1 MSNKFR
7 MLELDDGFVGS
18 LDDISLHTNV
28 DVSYINKM
36 MKRKKKIGN
45 YDYKDLGFFVKKKV
59 YRLTYNGDVVFEGTA
74 EGIEEEFGYVKSSV
88 SKALKRGMLGKYT
101 IRYIKDII
109 EKAPEE

>member
-18 LDDISLHTNV
+18 LNDIALHTNV
-28 DVSYINKM
+28 DVSYIAKM
-36 MKRKKKIGN
+36 MKNDKPIGDYN
-45 YDYKDLGFFVKKKV
+45 YIDLGFFVRKKV
-59 YRLTYNGDVVFEGTA
+59 YRLTYNGDIIFEGTA
-74 EGIEEEFGYVKSSV
+74 EEIEEKFGYVKSSV
-88 SKALKRGMLGKYT
+88 SKALKRGMIGKYT

>member
-18 LDDISLHTNV
+18 LNDVATHTNME
-28 DVSYINKM
+28 VSYINKM
-36 MKRKKKIGN
+36 LKNKKKIGN

-59 YRLTYNGDVVFEGTA
+59 YRLTHNGDVVFEGTA

-101 IRYIKDII
+101 IRYIKDVI
-109 EKAPEE
+109 EEAPEE

>member
-18 LDDISLHTNV
+18 LNDISLHTNV
-28 DVSYINKM
+28 DISYINKM
-36 MKRKKKIGN
+36 MKNKKKIGD

-59 YRLTYNGDVVFEGTA
+59 YRLTYNGDVILEGTA
-74 EGIEEEFGYVKSSV
+74 EEIEEKFGYVKSSV
-88 SKALKRGMLGKYT
+88 SKSLKRGMIGKYT
-101 IRYIKDII
+101 IRYVKDII

>member
-18 LDDISLHTNV
+18 LNDIALHTNI
-28 DVSYINKM
+28 DISYISKM
-36 MKRKKKIGN
+36 LKNKKKIGDYN
-45 YDYKDLGFFVKKKV
+45 YNDLGFFVKKKV
-59 YRLTYNGDVVFEGTA
+59 YCLIFNGDVVFEGTA
-74 EGIEEEFGYVKSSV
+74 EEIEEEFGYVKSSV
-88 SKALKRGMLGKYT
+88 SKGFKRGMLGKYT